1 MYRILKADK
10 DSYVTN
16 KIIYSTKPTTSSSTD
31 ANVGQAGTIDIF
43 KLYDATPVPSGTSGV
58 ELSRG
63 LIHFDI
69 SELRSLT
76 GSLLN
81 ITDPSFKCYFSLKN
95 VYGGQTVPSNF
106 TLILYPLAKDW
117 NEGRGNDVIGFRDL
131 DAVNWFTASL
141 NPSLVTWTSGGIGYG
156 GDTADN
162 NADYYL
168 SGSLSLGYV
177 PLAFSQSFPRG
188 DEDLFID
195 VTTAVSATLA
205 NHIPDYGFR
214 LSFSGSQETDTVT
227 RFVKRFSSKQ
237 SRNTNLHPA
246 LVVKY
251 NDSFIDNQVQPFFDL
266 NNKVGVYFYP
276 YGNPTNFVS
285 ASTEISGSG
294 SLMLELIASQSQYVT
309 TTSFSLSHS
318 ASISYISASWVYFSQ
333 SFTGSQIQIGGL
345 NQTGSYY
352 ADVFLSKATTGL
364 SGVFKKDGS
373 VDFMPVWKSLD
384 NTVIFATG
392 SHITFRPTS
401 VYDNVTGNRNYNV
414 NILSLK
420 DIYLNTDVVT
430 LHAFVYDYD
439 PTVKSFYIPY
449 LNKSLPIKKMYWRLI
464 DPFSKEILI
473 PFDDVGTLTSLDAEG
488 NYFKLYMKDL
498 PLNRILEIELLIKQD
513 NGQTFL
519 IQNQG
524 FTFKVVTA

>member
-63 LIHFDI
+63 LIHFDL
-69 SELRSLT
+69 SQLRALT
-76 GSLLN
+76 GSFLD
-81 ITDPSFKCYFSLKN
+81 ITDPSFKCYVSMKN

-117 NEGRGNDVIGFRDL
+117 DEGRGNDVIGFRDL

-141 NPSLVTWTSGGIGYG
+141 NPSLITWTSGGIAYG
-156 GDTADN
+156 GDTADV
-162 NADYYL
+162 NADYYT

-177 PLAFSQSFPRG
+177 PLGFSQSFARG
-188 DEDLFID
+188 DEDLLID

-205 NHIPDYGFR
+205 GYIPDYGFR

-227 RFVKRFSSKQ
+227 RFVKRFSSRQ

-251 NDSFIDNQVQPFFDL
+251 NDSFIDNQAQAYFDI
-266 NNKVGVYFYP
+266 NNKLGVYYYP
-276 YGNPTNFVS
+276 FGNPTNFLS
-285 ASTEISGSG
+285 ASTYISGSG
-294 SLMLELIASQSQYVT
+294 SLMLELVASQSQYVT
-309 TTSFSLSHS
+309 TSSFSLSHS
-318 ASISYISASWVYFSQ
+318 ASITYTSASWVYFSQ

-352 ADVFLSKATTGL
+352 ADVFLAKTTTGL
-364 SGVFKKDGS
+364 SGVLKTDGS
-373 VDFMPVWKSLD
+373 VDFKPVWKSLD

-392 SHITFRPTS
+392 LDINFRPVP
-401 VYDNVTGNRNYNV
+401 VYDNVGGNRNYNI

-420 DIYLNTDVVT
+420 ENYINTDEVT
-430 LHAFVYDYD
+430 LHVFVYDFD
-439 PTVKSFYIPY
+439 PTITSFYLPY
-449 LNKSLPIKKMYWRLI
+449 KNKSLPIKKMYWRLV

-473 PFDDVGTLTSLDAEG
+473 PFDDVGTLTSVDAEG
-488 NYFKLYMKDL
+488 NYFKLYMQDL
-498 PLNRILEIELLIKQD
+498 PINRILEIELLIKQD
-513 NGQTFL
+513 NGQTYL

-524 FTFKVVTA
+524 FKFKVVTA